1 MSPIILLRKK
11 IFQVENYDYFKL
23 NHRKPWIDFF
33 DQLFEFFLFM
43 LIFAGIFAYVEE
55 IKYFDSIY
63 YFLTSASTVGYGD
76 ISPATIIGKLLF
88 IFGIVG
94 FSIFKLTILAE
105 KFIVAKSFKKELKER
120 GRLFMPHKNHVVL
133 FLNAANISDNRFLW
147 LNNCLNQL
155 LTRHKFKDNK
165 IVIVNNNESY
175 SIDLSKFLS
184 EKEYYDDKV
193 TLINGSIH
201 EKNILE
207 KLNVSEACQIFV
219 LSPNPK
225 NIESDSIVTDTI
237 VRLREQGYEK
247 HIVCEIID
255 DDLRKRYLKDN
266 MTSVIRPTRAYP
278 EMIITAAISN
288 QSEKFIE
295 EVISDGGD
303 TIEYF
308 NTQHAKVKWCELVY
322 KLSCKNIGTA
332 VSYLSTNGEFDNNP
346 SGNDVVSIDGVSVLV
361 NDISTKDYEKI
372 KREIKEI
379 INEICV

>member
-11 IFQVENYDYFKL
+11 IFQVENYDYFKY

-33 DQLFEFFLFM
+33 DQLVEFFLFM
-43 LIFAGIFAYVEE
+43 LVFAGIFSYVEGV
-55 IKYFDSIY
+55 KYFDSVY

-76 ISPATIIGKLLF
+76 ISPATVIGKLLF

-120 GRLFMPHKNHVVL
+120 GRLFMPHKDHVIL
-133 FLNAANISDNRFLW
+133 FLNAANISDNHFLW
-147 LNNCLNQL
+147 LSNCLNQL
-155 LTRHKFKDNK
+155 LTRHKFKDKK

-175 SIDLSKFLS
+175 STNLSKYLS
-184 EKEYYDDKV
+184 EKDYYDNKV
-193 TLINGSIH
+193 ELINASIH
-201 EKNILE
+201 EKSIFE

-219 LSPNPK
+219 LSSNPR

-237 VRLREQGYEK
+237 IRLREKEYAG

-278 EMIITAAISN
+278 EMIITAAISH

-303 TIEYF
+303 TIEF
-308 NTQHAKVKWCELVY
+308 FDTQHAKVKWCELVY

-346 SGNDVVSIDGVSVLV
+346 SGNDIVSIDGVSVLINDV
-361 NDISTKDYEKI
+361 N
-372 KREIKEI
+372 KRNYDDLKSEIKST
-379 INEICV
+379 INEISV